1 MFFTFPGISPA
12 LPLFVAPQQQQQ
24 QVQGAGTGSYGAAAG
39 PPHVQHDPDGML
51 SPATGLGSSS
61 SGQLHAALGAPA
73 ATTAA
78 EQQQQQHNHAINSAF
93 GFMPGRQLSYPSPL
107 PEYSLLDDQPLQLQ
121 GLGDPAGA
129 AAGAVGGGSS
139 AALLGSGP
147 NLAAA
152 GLGLGGGGNSI
163 DSLLLGGLPGEQGLQ
178 DSRLAGMH
186 GLPFMCMTAADR
198 TLGGCRTGGVGWTCV
213 WCDRLPW
220 TGPWYGKACNG
231 GLLFVMQQHASR
243 SDDRTKN
250 STATCS
256 AASATAQPQPDL
268 PNPCLVLHSTYM
280 L

>member
-1 MFFTFPGISPA
+1 MFFTSPGISPA
-12 LPLFVAPQQQQQ
+12 LPLFVASQQQQQ
-24 QVQGAGTGSYGAAAG
+24 QVQGAGTATYGAAAG

-129 AAGAVGGGSS
+129 AAGAVAGGSS

-152 GLGLGGGGNSI
+152 GLGLGGGGSSI
-163 DSLLLGGLPGEQGLQ
+163 DSLLLGGLPGEQDLQ

-186 GLPFMCMTAADR
+186 GLTWMCMAAADR
-198 TLGGCRTGGVGWTCV
+198 VLGGCRTGV
-213 WCDRLPW
+213 
-220 TGPWYGKACNG
+220 
-231 GLLFVMQQHASR
+231 
-243 SDDRTKN
+243 
-250 STATCS
+250 
-256 AASATAQPQPDL
+256 
-268 PNPCLVLHSTYM
+268 
-280 L
+280 